1 MDNLQQIYTKQA
13 TKLHQ
18 YTRDSSNYYTAKR
31 VLLENYILINKNSDV
46 NINILR
52 QMHNKYASKLNIGL
66 FDSLL
71 GLSIETITNRLGI

>member
-1 MDNLQQIYTKQA
+1 MNNLQQIYTRQA

-18 YTRDSSNYYTAKR
+18 YTRHRANYNMAKR
-31 VLLENYILINKNSDV
+31 VLLDNYTLINKNSDV

-52 QMHNKYASKLNIGL
+52 QMHNKYANKLNVGL

-71 GLSIETITNRLGI
+71 GLSIEEITNRLGA